1 MILVY
6 RPELENPPMA
16 KEATIG
22 FSFIKES
29 GRSEFLQ
36 LENGVNRDVEDA
48 DWEKIKDKSLV
59 KRLMSLG
66 ALRVETDDA
75 GEEAIALT
83 PGVKDLSNK
92 DVSTS
97 LRLIEDSFDISQLQ
111 KWEASEKRI
120 RVKNH
125 INKRISAITEG
136 KG

>member
-1 MILVY
+1 MILTY

-22 FSFIKES
+22 FSFIVTAGKT
-29 GRSEFLQ
+29 EFVQ
-36 LENGVNRDVEDA
+36 LEAGVNRDVSDEN
-48 DWEKIKDKSLV
+48 WERIKSKNLV

-66 ALRVETDDA
+66 ALRVDSDDV
-75 GEEAIALT
+75 GEEAIQST
-83 PGVKDLSNK
+83 PNVDSIAEK
-92 DVSTS
+92 DVQTS

-120 RVKNH
+120 RVKNS
-125 INKRISAITEG
+125 INKRITAITEG

>member
-125 INKRISAITEG
+125 INKRIAAITEG
-136 KG
+136 MG

>member
-66 ALRVETDDA
+66 SLRVETDDA

-125 INKRISAITEG
+125 INKRIAAITEG